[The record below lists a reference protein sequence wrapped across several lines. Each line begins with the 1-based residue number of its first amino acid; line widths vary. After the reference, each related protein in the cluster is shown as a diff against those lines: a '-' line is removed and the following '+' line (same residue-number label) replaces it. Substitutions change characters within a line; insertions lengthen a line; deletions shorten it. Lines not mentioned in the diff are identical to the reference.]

1 MEFRRVLFR
10 SDKVKIPMLAS
21 GGIGDARG
29 LVAALALGAEGI
41 NMGTRFC
48 ATQEAPIHD
57 NIKQLYV
64 GNDER
69 GTNLIF
75 RKFKNTARVGK
86 NTVSARV
93 VEISACADAMYTDI
107 KHYFDGDRH
116 GGVDGKG
123 VGVRENIRGCA

>member
-57 NIKQLYV
+57 NIQQLYV

-69 GTNLIF
+69 GPNLLF
-75 RKFKNTARVGK
+75 SSEERRAGQAC
-86 NTVSARV
+86 VSTCRSRWSPYHQKKK
-93 VEISACADAMYTDI
+93 IHNYPQWI
-107 KHYFDGDRH
+107 P
-116 GGVDGKG
+116 
-123 VGVRENIRGCA
+123 